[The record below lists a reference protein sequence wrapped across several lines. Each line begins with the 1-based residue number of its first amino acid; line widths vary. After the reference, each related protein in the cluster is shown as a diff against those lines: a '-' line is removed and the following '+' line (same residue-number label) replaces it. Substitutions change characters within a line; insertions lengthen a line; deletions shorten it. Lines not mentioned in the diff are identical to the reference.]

1 MIVDIFS
8 LSYPNNNF
16 LILRASQRYKLFLC
30 FTILCQKKWRGGV
43 EIGNKNKLSFNLFMD
58 EIDEMSANNIREIY
72 SL

>member
-1 MIVDIFS
+1 MSCFPPHP
-8 LSYPNNNF
+8 YPRRGKET
-16 LILRASQRYKLFLC
+16 LQRYKLFLC

-58 EIDEMSANNIREIY
+58 EVDEMSANNIREIY